1 VKKRVAV
8 PLIGVVAVVLL
19 AAVFAIVAVRQRAQ
33 RHRVFRAAPA
43 ESRPKP
49 PSTELRPPNEWTEQ
63 FRELETSG
71 RWSDLVNL
79 LDRIAKSNPNE
90 YRSWSLAYLHARALI
105 ENNDPADAAKTLA
118 PFLAAGNPFRDLA
131 IYHQA
136 EIDDAR
142 GDHAAAS
149 RDRQTLIFA
158 APSSL
163 YRDQA
168 IDDESEHLS
177 RAGNPRALIDFAGRL
192 FPSASTSR
200 RRDLTARIVES
211 TLRAGDANGAL
222 ARGLPLLQGGTL
234 DDASDRASRALD
246 LPALVARM
254 NGPQL
259 LLMGESMQNHRHFDR
274 AVALLSAALRAM
286 PQRREDL
293 TFAIGRSYFGNE
305 QFAQAQQTYL
315 RGAAT
320 TAVPKWKATFL
331 WHASRAAQ
339 LQGDDRTAEA
349 LMTQVLTIPGR
360 FDSTGP
366 AVTQRIRTRLKQ
378 RRFAE
383 AAADLTFVRKNWPRD
398 HALVEA
404 SLAYALGML
413 GAGNNGAAVV
423 TLNSIPRNLLDKFE
437 PYEID
442 YWRARALESSNPP
455 AAFAAYLNV
464 LRATQPTHF
473 AYFARQ
479 RLDTPSMQPKLQQAL
494 AMRDAEAARQIAAGN
509 WLVAKQL
516 VTDRILLSS
525 ANHVEELKRLAGI
538 YQHLPEYANILNL
551 QPEAFPRFPLATA
564 DRASL
569 LMAMG
574 LFDEASDSIIHRYPL
589 RPLKSALTQS
599 LALNRGN
606 ASKESIFAI
615 EILMNSVPRDY
626 VPELLPLTVRQL
638 LYPRY
643 FYDYISDDAKSF
655 GADPTL
661 VLAIMREES
670 RFNPRAKSEAAAR
683 GLLQFI
689 ITTARQI
696 GRDVGLLDVDPEDL
710 YDPRVIIRLGAK
722 YISTLSKDFGNDH
735 YNVAASYNA
744 GPKQTALWSRL
755 APAAGDD
762 YFLSAINFDET
773 KQYVRKVM
781 NSYKRYVEIYG
792 NGVPSGGIR
801 PEP

>member
-8 PLIGVVAVVLL
+8 PLIGGAVVIVLAALL
-19 AAVFAIVAVRQRAQ
+19 AVIVVRQRAA

-43 ESRPKP
+43 ETRPKA
-49 PSTELRPPNEWTEQ
+49 PSAELRAPNEWSEQ
-63 FRELETSG
+63 FRELEASG
-71 RWSDLVNL
+71 RWSDLASL
-79 LDRIAKSNPNE
+79 LDRIAKTHPNE
-90 YRSWSLAYLHARALI
+90 YSQWSLAYLHARALI
-105 ENNDPADAAKTLA
+105 ENNEPADAATKLA

-131 IYHQA
+131 LYHEA

-142 GDHAAAS
+142 GNHADAS
-149 RDRQTLIFA
+149 RHRQTLIFA
-158 APSSL
+158 SPSSL

-177 RAGNPRALIDFAGRL
+177 RGGPKRIIDFAAKL
-192 FPSASTSR
+192 FPTASTSR

-222 ARGLPLLQGGTL
+222 LRGMPLLQGGTL

-246 LPALVARM
+246 QPALVARM
-254 NGPQL
+254 SGPQL

-349 LMTQVLTIPGR
+349 LMTQVLALPGR

-383 AAADLTFVRKNWPRD
+383 AAADMAFVRKNWPRD
-398 HALVEA
+398 HTLVEA

-455 AAFAAYLNV
+455 AAFTAYLNV

-479 RLDTPSMQPKLQQAL
+479 RLDAPAMQPKLQQAL
-494 AMRDAEAARQIAAGN
+494 ATRDAEIARLVAAGN
-509 WLVAKQL
+509 WVVAKQ
-516 VTDRILLSS
+516 VATDRILLSS
-525 ANHVEELKRLAGI
+525 TNHVAELKRLAGI
-538 YQHLPEYANILNL
+538 YEHLPEYANILNL
-551 QPEAFPRFPLATA
+551 QPEAFPRFPLANP

-574 LFDEASDSIIHRYPL
+574 LYDEAADNITHRYPL

-615 EILMNSVPRDY
+615 EVLMNSVPRDY

-643 FYDYISDDAKSF
+643 FYDYISEDAKSF

-670 RFNPRAKSEAAAR
+670 RFDPRAKSEAAAR

-722 YISTLSKDFGNDH
+722 YISTLSKDFANDH

>member
-1 VKKRVAV
+1 MKKRVAV
-8 PLIGVVAVVLL
+8 PLIGVAVVVIL
-19 AAVFAIVAVRQRAQ
+19 AAVVAIVAVRQRAT

-43 ESRPKP
+43 ETRPKP
-49 PSTELRPPNEWTEQ
+49 PSAELRPQNEWSEQ
-63 FRELETSG
+63 FRSLEANG
-71 RWSDLVNL
+71 RWSELDDL
-79 LDRIAKSNPNE
+79 LDRIAKTHANE
-90 YRSWSLAYLHARALI
+90 YAQWSLAYLHARAMI
-105 ENNDPADAAKTLA
+105 ENNEPADAAAKLA
-118 PFLAAGNPFRDLA
+118 PFLGAGNPFRDLA
-131 IYHQA
+131 LDHQA

-149 RDRQTLIFA
+149 RDRQALIFA

-177 RAGNPRALIDFAGRL
+177 RGGPKPLIDFTTKL

-211 TLRAGDANGAL
+211 TLRAGDTNGAL

-246 LPALVARM
+246 QPVLVARM

-286 PQRREDL
+286 PQRREEL

-305 QFAQAQQTYL
+305 QFAQAQQTYI
-315 RGAAT
+315 RGAAS

-339 LQGDDRTAEA
+339 IQGDDRTAEA
-349 LMTQVLTIPGR
+349 LMTQVLAIPGR
-360 FDSTGP
+360 FESTGP

-383 AAADLTFVRKNWPRD
+383 AAADLAFVRKNWPRD
-398 HALVEA
+398 HTLVEA

-437 PYEID
+437 PYEVD
-442 YWRARALESSNPP
+442 YWRARALESSNSP

-479 RLDTPSMQPKLQQAL
+479 RLDAPAMQPKLQQAL
-494 AMRDAEAARQIAAGN
+494 ATRDAEVTRLIAAGN
-509 WLVAKQL
+509 WLIAKQ
-516 VTDRILLSS
+516 VATDRILLSS
-525 ANHVEELKRLAGI
+525 SDHVQELKRLAGI

-551 QPEAFPRFPLATA
+551 QPETFPRFPLANP

-574 LFDEASDSIIHRYPL
+574 LYDEAADNIPHRYPL

-615 EILMNSVPRDY
+615 EVLMNSVPRDY

-643 FYDYISDDAKSF
+643 FYDYISEDSKTF

-696 GRDVGLLDVDPEDL
+696 GRDTGLLNVDPEDL
-710 YDPRVIIRLGAK
+710 YDPRIIIRLGAK
-722 YISTLSKDFGNDH
+722 YISTLSKDFANDH

>member
-1 VKKRVAV
+1 MKKRVAV
-8 PLIGVVAVVLL
+8 PLIGVAAVVLL
-19 AAVFAIVAVRQRAQ
+19 AAVIAVIALRQRAP

-43 ESRPKP
+43 ETRPKP
-49 PSTELRPPNEWTEQ
+49 PSAELRPPNEWSEQ
-63 FRELETSG
+63 FRELEASG
-71 RWSDLVNL
+71 RWSELEEL
-79 LDRIAKSNPNE
+79 LDRIAKTNANE
-90 YRSWSLAYLHARALI
+90 YSQWSLPYLHARALI
-105 ENNDPADAAKTLA
+105 ENNEPADAAAKLA

-131 IYHQA
+131 LYHQA

-142 GDHAAAS
+142 GNHADAS
-149 RDRQTLIFA
+149 RNRQALIFA

-177 RAGNPRALIDFAGRL
+177 GGAPKPLIDFAAKL
-192 FPSASTSR
+192 FPTASTSR
-200 RRDLTARIVES
+200 RRDLSARIVES

-222 ARGLPLLQGGTL
+222 ARGIPLLQSGTV

-246 LPALVARM
+246 QPSLVARM

-305 QFAQAQQTYL
+305 QFAESQKTYL
-315 RGAAT
+315 RGAAS

-331 WHASRAAQ
+331 WHAARAAQ
-339 LQGDDRTAEA
+339 LQGDDRAAEA
-349 LMTQVLTIPGR
+349 LMTQVLALPGR
-360 FDSTGP
+360 FDATGP

-383 AAADLTFVRKNWPRD
+383 AAADLAFVRKNWPQ
-398 HALVEA
+398 HHTLVEA
-404 SLAYALGML
+404 SFAYALGML

-423 TLNSIPRNLLDKFE
+423 TLNAIPRNLLDKFE

-479 RLDTPSMQPKLQQAL
+479 RLDAPSMQPKLQQAL
-494 AMRDAEAARQIAAGN
+494 ATRDAEAARLVAAGN
-509 WLVAKQL
+509 WLVAKQ
-516 VTDRILLSS
+516 VATDRILLSS
-525 ANHVEELKRLAGI
+525 SNHVAELKQLTGI
-538 YQHLPEYANILNL
+538 YAHLPEYANILNL

-574 LFDEASDSIIHRYPL
+574 LYDEAADDIIHRYPL
-589 RPLKSALTQS
+589 HPLKSALTQS
-599 LALNRGN
+599 VALNRGN

-615 EILMNSVPRDY
+615 EVLMNSVPRDY
-626 VPELLPLTVRQL
+626 VPELLPLAVRQL

-643 FYDYISDDAKSF
+643 FYDYISEDAKSF

-696 GRDVGLLDVDPEDL
+696 GRDVGLVDVAPEDL

-722 YISTLSKDFGNDH
+722 YISTLSKDFANDH

-781 NSYKRYVEIYG
+781 NSYKRYEEIYG